1 MSRTPSAERQRKPM
15 GGLREY
21 LRNLTDA
28 GHVSRVARRVT
39 ARHELAGVQWK
50 VERSLFKTVV
60 FERVDEYP
68 GSTVGNLFLAPLRTG
83 VLPPVPFVPE
93 YSALYAAIRKPG
105 IVYPLWA
112 GNELFLN
119 MYREVESVVMTA
131 LANPVEPVPA
141 SHCWVH
147 EYRGN
152 AIDLVRQVPAPWY
165 FREDAGP
172 YLTAAV
178 TVARDPESGYVNA
191 GIYRIQVLDGRR
203 LAIMVNAKRDL
214 LSIIYAAARAGTR
227 LPVAVAVGVAPEML
241 VAATMSVPFG
251 VSEYSV
257 AGALGGSPY
266 GLASGDT
273 AGLPVPAD
281 AEFLIEG
288 FIDPLVR
295 VEEGP
300 FTEYDLIASQ
310 TTRSFCIEVTAV
322 RTREEPVFHSLVC
335 TSLEMV
341 SLIMPLGM
349 TELAKTRTFL
359 KAISPNVH
367 DLFMLPGVPG
377 TGLAVSIHKQS
388 GSEPMDI
395 LRALFAFSARL
406 KRIVVVDAGVDI
418 YDPCDVQWA
427 VDTRVVA
434 PRDIMVIE
442 STGELTDPAR
452 VGDFSVKIGFD
463 ATIKSGHPHRVT
475 RSETGWM
482 EETDLGEYLPALQP
496 EPGSI
501 VIERVGGPLET
512 VEAIVGAA
520 NADPAIARTLLEWDR
535 TIKLTVGSQTGF
547 IVVEGGKARMAPH
560 AASPDISFQLS
571 EETLDSLLAGRIT
584 PLMAK
589 LRGLIRSSGS
599 TMDILRFARILSACA
614 KQEAPAN

>member
-1 MSRTPSAERQRKPM
+1 M

-21 LRNLTDA
+21 VQYLEES
-28 GHVSRVARRVT
+28 GHVSRILRRVSS
-39 ARHELAGVQWK
+39 RHELAGVQWK
-50 VERSLFKTVV
+50 VEKCTFKTAV
-60 FERVDEYP
+60 FERVDDYP

-83 VLPPVPFVPE
+83 VLPLVPFLPE
-93 YSALYAAIRKPG
+93 YAALYAAIRKPG
-105 IVYPLWA
+105 IVYPLWS

-119 MYREVESVVMTA
+119 MYREIESVVMRA
-131 LANPVEPVPA
+131 LENPVEPAPA
-141 SHCWVH
+141 SHSWVH

-152 AIDLVRQVPAPWY
+152 AVDLARQLPAPWY

-178 TVARDPESGYVNA
+178 TIARDPESGYINA
-191 GIYRIQVLDGRR
+191 GIYRIQVLDARR

-214 LSIIYAAARAGTR
+214 LSIIYAAGRAAAR
-227 LPVAVAVGVAPEML
+227 LPVAIAIGLAPQML

-251 VSEYSV
+251 QSEFSV
-257 AGALGGSPY
+257 AGALCGAPY
-266 GLASGDT
+266 GLARGDT
-273 AGLPVPAD
+273 VDLPVPAD

-288 FIDPLVR
+288 FIDPQVR

-310 TTRSFCIEVTAV
+310 ATQSFCVEITAL
-322 RTREEPVFHSLVC
+322 RTREEPLFHSLVC
-335 TSLEMV
+335 ASLEMV

-359 KAISPNVH
+359 KSISPNVQ

-377 TGLAVSIHKQS
+377 TGLVVAIHKQS
-388 GSEPMDI
+388 GSEPLDI

-406 KRIVVVDAGVDI
+406 KRIIVVDAGVDI
-418 YDPCDVQWA
+418 YDPSDVQWA

-434 PRDIMVIE
+434 PRDIMIIE

-452 VGDFSVKIGFD
+452 VGDFSVKVGID

-482 EETDLGEYLPALQP
+482 EDIDLADYLAPSPP
-496 EPGSI
+496 EP
-501 VIERVGGPLET
+501 VKLLVLHTGGPLET
-512 VEAIVGAA
+512 VQSIVEAA
-520 NADPAIARTLLEWDR
+520 NADPFIARMLVDWDR
-535 TIKLTVGSQTGF
+535 TIMLSVGGQTGF
-547 IVVEGGKARMAPH
+547 ITVQGGKARMTPPSSH
-560 AASPDISFQLS
+560 PDISFQLS
-571 EETLDSLLAGRIT
+571 EDTLDALLSGRIS

-589 LRGLIRSSGS
+589 LRGQIKSSGS
-599 TMDILRFARILSACA
+599 TVDILRFARILSACA
-614 KQEAPAN
+614 KQEAPVN